1 MGQAAVLAL
10 DSSGSQPP
18 RRLATPRTRFTL
30 RFRDTVGHPPEALL
44 EPRPAQ
50 MGQQLISENDGRQ
63 QGRNGPSQ
71 VTQNRG

>member
-1 MGQAAVLAL
+1 MLERVK
-10 DSSGSQPP
+10 
-18 RRLATPRTRFTL
+18 RLILKGAHYPQTRFTL
-30 RFRDTVGHPPEALL
+30 RFRDTVGHPPAALL

-63 QGRNGPSQ
+63 QGRNRPSQ